1 MAIPSGGEGSLS
13 FVSLPT
19 PPLII
24 LTPARSRS
32 LPPLHFLQKM
42 ERGLEGEDV
51 LRRGLGGEDVC

>member
-42 ERGLEGEDV
+42 ERGL
-51 LRRGLGGEDVC
+51 GGEDVCQEVRG